1 MKKIILDKDNSLV
14 KDLVFITAQV
24 DMPTKVTEEERTAVE
39 RVAKALDW
47 FFTRPSNTTAGELLH
62 WSKKLLDLGLMS
74 KMRFNALKQLLPLW
88 DEVPGP
94 RRPCGD
100 WPEEMHDRIHKDV
113 GHDGP
118 TPVTGRQR
126 ESKQDDKGVQE

>member
-1 MKKIILDKDNSLV
+1 MKEMLLDKDNSLV
-14 KDLVFITAQV
+14 KDLVVIAAQI
-24 DMPTKVTEEERTAVE
+24 DIPTKATEEEHTTVE
-39 RVAKALDW
+39 RVARTLDR
-47 FFTRPSNTTAGELLH
+47 FFARPSNTTAGELLH

-74 KMRFNALKQLLPLW
+74 EMRFNALKQLLPLW

-100 WPEEMHDRIHKDV
+100 WPGEIHDRVHKDV

-118 TPVTGRQR
+118 TPVTGRLW
-126 ESKQDDKGVQE
+126 ESKRNDKGVQE